1 MLDANDK
8 VGHSEKINLLRTRAD
23 SLCFIF
29 FFFESHTLVVTVL
42 LHAIPVCSRVGIG
55 FEVFWFLT
63 YAIMMYVYMIHLG
76 LVGDRFFS

>member
-8 VGHSEKINLLRTRAD
+8 VGHSEKINLLRTRAG

-29 FFFESHTLVVTVL
+29 FFVESHTLVVTVL
-42 LHAIPVCSRVGIG
+42 LHAISDCPRVGIV

-63 YAIMMYVYMIHLG
+63 YAIMLYVYMIHLG

>member
-1 MLDANDK
+1 
-8 VGHSEKINLLRTRAD
+8 RTRAD

-29 FFFESHTLVVTVL
+29 FFVESHTLVVTVL

-55 FEVFWFLT
+55 FEVFLFLT

>member
-8 VGHSEKINLLRTRAD
+8 VGHSEKINLLRTRAS

-29 FFFESHTLVVTVL
+29 FFVESHTLVVTVL
-42 LHAIPVCSRVGIG
+42 LHAISVCPRVGIG

-63 YAIMMYVYMIHLG
+63 YGIMMYVYLITFG
-76 LVGDRFFS
+76 PGG

>member
-8 VGHSEKINLLRTRAD
+8 VGLSEKINLLRTQAS

-29 FFFESHTLVVTVL
+29 FFVESHTLVVTVL
-42 LHAIPVCSRVGIG
+42 LHAISVCPRVGIG

-63 YAIMMYVYMIHLG
+63 YGVMMYVYMVHLG